1 MGLIDVTKKS
11 EKIFISLTEIK
22 IENTAV
28 TTLKNTGIGKS
39 LFLKATSDGICN
51 KNDMITEI
59 IIEKQEKEF
68 GKRVTPHRIESESNI
83 EYCNAFIL
91 LFKFIINSHH
101 IL

>member
-1 MGLIDVTKKS
+1 MIEVTKKS
-11 EKIFISLTEIK
+11 EKVFISLTEIK

-28 TTLKNTGIGKS
+28 TTLKNVGIGKS
-39 LFLKATSDGICN
+39 LFLKATNEGICN
-51 KNDMITEI
+51 RNDIITEI

-68 GKRVTPHRIESESNI
+68 GKSETPHKSERESNT
-83 EYCNAFIL
+83 ENCNAFIL